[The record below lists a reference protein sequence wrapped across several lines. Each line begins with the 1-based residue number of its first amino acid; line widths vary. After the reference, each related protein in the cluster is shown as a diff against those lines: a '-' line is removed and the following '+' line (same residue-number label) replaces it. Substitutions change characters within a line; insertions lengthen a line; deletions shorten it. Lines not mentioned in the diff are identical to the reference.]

1 MDGYEGVY
9 CHLYSHARSTRTQD
23 GGIDSDA
30 AAGQDNRRQ
39 LASLHPSLNRLY
51 ADEGLLSQL
60 CARQE
65 AHRTPP
71 HHRAARELRP
81 GASQEGRPL
90 GTHLAVRGANVLTAA
105 LDVVLNLPLRRVR
118 MPRQVL
124 ADTPAPLLR
133 RVARVSGGSGLG
145 QWPAA
150 AAPQM
155 VRGRTPRSLCSNQS
169 RCCWS
174 CPRASSSAW
183 RITSISSSASRSTSA
198 AESRLSRKQLLET
211 LAQSVK
217 QSHDHRRSIRRR
229 GELRNQV
236 AGARQGDL
244 IQRDSRST

>member
-1 MDGYEGVY
+1 M
-9 CHLYSHARSTRTQD
+9 LTKASSATLRTSRGSQNTASSSSGAGAASRCVP
-23 GGIDSDA
+23 GG
-30 AAGQDNRRQ
+30 
-39 LASLHPSLNRLY
+39 
-51 ADEGLLSQL
+51 
-60 CARQE
+60 
-65 AHRTPP
+65 TPP
-71 HHRAARELRP
+71 WDAPCGTRRECP
-81 GASQEGRPL
+81 
-90 GTHLAVRGANVLTAA
+90 HAA

-118 MPRQVL
+118 MLRQVL